1 LPVRFRQ
8 VAAPSVFSL
17 DLDLDLFSGPF
28 DLLLTL
34 VLRDEV
40 DLAEVP
46 VAEICVEYLE
56 RVAEESELD
65 LEAASEF
72 LVLVAA
78 LVELKSRLLLP
89 DEEVAGD
96 EHVDDAAD
104 ELAARL
110 AEYARIRAA
119 AEWLGARRAAEGRRV
134 FRSVRA
140 PLAPP
145 RTADRPM
152 PGEDAARLAAAI
164 EGLLAP
170 PPAVDISHLPK
181 RLLPVG
187 SFLQRF
193 RRLLVERGT
202 FTFDDAVGGL
212 DRMAVAVAFWALLD
226 LYKRGEVRMVQAEP
240 FAPIR
245 IARAAGLLV
254 TPDDAR
260 AAASDDDEAEEEAVA

>member
-1 LPVRFRQ
+1 M
-8 VAAPSVFSL
+8 FSL
-17 DLDLDLFSGPF
+17 DLDLDLFAGPF

-46 VAEICVEYLE
+46 VADVCVTYLE
-56 RVAEESELD
+56 RVAEVSELD

-89 DEEVAGD
+89 DEEVAD
-96 EHVDDAAD
+96 VEDVDDASE

-119 AEWLGARRAAEGRRV
+119 ADWLGARREADGRRV
-134 FRSVRA
+134 FRSGRA

-145 RTADRPM
+145 RAAERPQ
-152 PGEDAARLAAAI
+152 PGEDPARLAAAI
-164 EGLLAP
+164 TALLEP
-170 PPAVDISHLPK
+170 PPVVDISHLPK

-187 SFLQRF
+187 DFLHRF

-202 FTFDDAVGGL
+202 FTFDDAVSGL
-212 DRMAVAVAFWALLD
+212 DRMGVAVAFWALLD
-226 LYKRGEVRMVQAEP
+226 LYKRGELRMVQAEP

-245 IARAAGLLV
+245 IARASGLLV
-254 TPDDAR
+254 TADDDA
-260 AAASDDDEAEEEAVA
+260 ADEPDEQREAVA

>member
-1 LPVRFRQ
+1 M
-8 VAAPSVFSL
+8 AAPSVFSL
-17 DLDLDLFSGPF
+17 DLDLDLFAGPF
-28 DLLLTL
+28 DLLLAL

-46 VAEICVEYLE
+46 VAEVCVTYLE
-56 RVAEESELD
+56 RVAEVSELD

-89 DEEVAGD
+89 DEEVAD
-96 EHVDDAAD
+96 VEVVEEAAD

-119 AEWLGARRAAEGRRV
+119 AAWLGARREEAGRRV

-145 RTADRPM
+145 RAADRAQPA
-152 PGEDAARLAAAI
+152 EDPQRLADAIAA
-164 EGLLAP
+164 LLE
-170 PPAVDISHLPK
+170 PPAPVDVSHLPK

-187 SFLQRF
+187 DFLSRF
-193 RRLLVERGT
+193 RRLLDERGT

-212 DRMAVAVAFWALLD
+212 DRMGVAVAFWALLD

-245 IARAAGLLV
+245 IARSSGLMV
-254 TPDDAR
+254 ERDAR
-260 AAASDDDEAEEEAVA
+260 DADAADEPEEAVA

>member
-1 LPVRFRQ
+1 M
-8 VAAPSVFSL
+8 FSL
-17 DLDLDLFSGPF
+17 ELDLDLFSGPF

-56 RVAEESELD
+56 RVAEASELD

-72 LVLVAA
+72 LVLVAS

-89 DEEVAGD
+89 DEELAGD
-96 EHVDDAAD
+96 DQVDDASE

-119 AEWLGARRAAEGRRV
+119 AEWLGAKREADGRRV

-145 RTADRPM
+145 RTADRPL
-152 PGEDAARLAAAI
+152 PGEDADRLAAAI
-164 EGLLAP
+164 DRLLQP
-170 PPAVDISHLPK
+170 PPVVDISHLPK
-181 RLLPVG
+181 RLLPVA

-226 LYKRGEVRMVQAEP
+226 LYKRGEVRMAQAEP

-254 TPDDAR
+254 TPDQEHAVE
-260 AAASDDDEAEEEAVA
+260 AADQEEAVA

>member
-1 LPVRFRQ
+1 MPVPFRQ

-17 DLDLDLFSGPF
+17 ELDLDLFEGPF

-56 RVAEESELD
+56 RVAEASELD

-89 DEEVAGD
+89 DEELVGD
-96 EHVDDAAD
+96 EPVEDAAE

-119 AEWLGARRAAEGRRV
+119 AEWLGARRQADGRRV

-145 RTADRPM
+145 RTADRALPD
-152 PGEDAARLAAAI
+152 EDPQRLADAI
-164 EGLLAP
+164 GRLLQP
-170 PPAVDISHLPK
+170 PPVVDISHLPK

-202 FTFDDAVGGL
+202 FTFDDAVSGL
-212 DRMAVAVAFWALLD
+212 DRMTVAVAFWALLD

-254 TPDDAR
+254 TPEQEQVPET
-260 AAASDDDEAEEEAVA
+260 AADEEEAVA

>member
-17 DLDLDLFSGPF
+17 ELDLDLFAGPF

-40 DLAEVP
+40 DLGEVP

-89 DEEVAGD
+89 DEEIAGD
-96 EHVDDAAD
+96 EQVEDASE

-119 AEWLGARRAAEGRRV
+119 AEWLGAKREADGRRV
-134 FRSVRA
+134 FRSGRP

-145 RTADRPM
+145 RAGERPL
-152 PGEDAARLAAAI
+152 PAEDPQRLATAI
-164 EGLLAP
+164 DGLLQPAP
-170 PPAVDISHLPK
+170 VVDISHLPK

-226 LYKRGEVRMVQAEP
+226 LYKRGELRMAQAEP

-245 IARAAGLLV
+245 IARASGLLV
-254 TPDDAR
+254 TPDEQPVAGADA
-260 AAASDDDEAEEEAVA
+260 ADEEEAVA

>member
-1 LPVRFRQ
+1 RRRPTLPVRFRQ

-17 DLDLDLFSGPF
+17 DLDLDLFAGPF

-40 DLAEVP
+40 DLGEVP

-89 DEEVAGD
+89 DEEMAGD
-96 EHVDDAAD
+96 EEVDDATE

-119 AEWLGARRAAEGRRV
+119 AEWLGEKRAADGRRV

-140 PLAPP
+140 PLRPP
-145 RTADRPM
+145 RTAERPM
-152 PGEDAARLAAAI
+152 PGEDALRLAGAG
-164 EGLLAP
+164 ERVLP
-170 PPAVDISHLPK
+170 PPAGGATP
-181 RLLPVG
+181 LLPESTLG
-187 SFLQRF
+187 CDS
-193 RRLLVERGT
+193 
-202 FTFDDAVGGL
+202 
-212 DRMAVAVAFWALLD
+212 
-226 LYKRGEVRMVQAEP
+226 
-240 FAPIR
+240 
-245 IARAAGLLV
+245 
-254 TPDDAR
+254 
-260 AAASDDDEAEEEAVA
+260 

>member
-1 LPVRFRQ
+1 LPVPFRL

-17 DLDLDLFSGPF
+17 DLDLDLFAGPF

-46 VAEICVEYLE
+46 VADVCVTYLE
-56 RVAEESELD
+56 RVAEVSELD

-89 DEEVAGD
+89 AEEVADVEAFD
-96 EHVDDAAD
+96 EASE

-119 AEWLGARRAAEGRRV
+119 ADWLGARREAGGRRV
-134 FRSVRA
+134 FRSGRA

-145 RTADRPM
+145 RAAERPQ
-152 PGEDAARLAAAI
+152 PSEDPARLAAAI
-164 EGLLAP
+164 TALLEP
-170 PPAVDISHLPK
+170 PPVVDISHLPK

-187 SFLQRF
+187 DFLQRF
-193 RRLLVERGT
+193 RRLLVDRGT

-212 DRMAVAVAFWALLD
+212 DRMGVAVAFWALLD
-226 LYKRGEVRMVQAEP
+226 LYKRGELRMMQAEP

-245 IARAAGLLV
+245 IARASGLLV
-254 TPDDAR
+254 TSGDGV
-260 AAASDDDEAEEEAVA
+260 DDDGEQQEAVA

>member
-17 DLDLDLFSGPF
+17 ELDLDLFSGPF

-46 VAEICVEYLE
+46 VAEVCVAYLE
-56 RVAEESELD
+56 RVAELSELD

-89 DEEVAGD
+89 DEELAGD
-96 EHVDDAAD
+96 EGVDDASE

-119 AEWLGARRAAEGRRV
+119 AEWLGAKRAADGRRV
-134 FRSVRA
+134 FRSGRA

-152 PGEDAARLAAAI
+152 PDEDAGRLAAAVDR
-164 EGLLAP
+164 LLQPAP
-170 PPAVDISHLPK
+170 VVDISHLPK

-187 SFLQRF
+187 GFLQRF

-202 FTFDDAVGGL
+202 FTFDDAIGGL
-212 DRMAVAVAFWALLD
+212 DRMGVAVAFWALLD
-226 LYKRGEVRMVQAEP
+226 LYKRGELRMAQAEP

-245 IARAAGLLV
+245 IARASGLLV
-254 TPDDAR
+254 T
-260 AAASDDDEAEEEAVA
+260 SGDEAVAGEVADEEEAVA